1 ADVVSLT
8 VYRWGPPE
16 EPEAV
21 RRSIR
26 AAAAGQVDAVVFTA
40 APGAARWLHFAAE
53 QHALDALRE
62 QARQG
67 RLLFAGVGPV
77 TAAPLQHQ
85 GLEVLTPQHLQ
96 ALLLQGCRGDRA
108 PLQQQG
114 LEVLTPQRFRLGAL
128 VRSLV
133 QHFAQQQDGG

>member
-1 ADVVSLT
+1 MSPLSSICSHST
-8 VYRWGPPE
+8 SFSFFFFFLMIRRPP
-16 EPEAV
+16 
-21 RRSIR
+21 RSTLFPYTTLFR
-26 AAAAGQVDAVVFTA
+26 SVVFTA

-77 TAAPLQHQ
+77 TAAPLQ
-85 GLEVLTPQHLQ
+85 
-96 ALLLQGCRGDRA
+96 
-108 PLQQQG
+108 QQG

-133 QHFAQQQDGG
+133 QHFAQQQDGGTGVG